1 MNAEKFIRK
10 WGKVRQKGEIR
21 YELTN
26 GIMMGSAMKK
36 NTIS

>member
-10 WGKVRQKGEIR
+10 WGKSKQKGEIM

-26 GIMMGSAMKK
+26 GITMGSAMKK